1 MDYKNTVASLRQTLR
16 LDRSFDIQCRVFHTR
31 DGAEASFFSVAGL
44 VDAEMAEKVL
54 NYVLSAEG
62 RACIYELPCHDVA
75 YSSSVKAM
83 ADAVLG
89 GKGVLLVDGMKEA
102 AITDIKNHPI
112 RAVTEP
118 ENDRVLR
125 GPRDGFAESLV
136 RNTSLI
142 RRRLRDPRLIM
153 ERLTVGDPAAMDVAL
168 CYVEGCADKK
178 IVDKMR
184 SRLQNL
190 NLRALNMTQESLAE
204 ALIHRGWYNP
214 FPKVRYTERP
224 DAAAAMLE
232 EGSVIIVCDN
242 TPQVMILPTAI
253 FDFLQE
259 TDDFYLPP
267 LIGTYLRLTRMAI
280 FLLSL
285 VLIPLWYL
293 LLKEH
298 ALLPSWLAF
307 IEIKEPAAV
316 PLLMQL
322 LLAEFMIDGLKLASL
337 NTPNMLNNSLSV
349 VGGLILGDYAV
360 EAGWFSSQTILYIA
374 IVAIASFTQQSYELG
389 YAFKFL
395 RILLLLLVE
404 FFGLWGFVGGLLVTV
419 LAIAMNKTVT
429 GSRSYLYPLI
439 PFHGKALARM
449 FFRVRLRPDASCGT
463 ARGGSSSSGN
473 GECDESS
480 GNASS

>member
-1 MDYKNTVASLRQTLR
+1 MVKKETEGTMEYKETVEALKIR
-16 LDRSFDIQCRVFHTR
+16 LNCEASFDLQCRVIGTQS
-31 DGAEASFFSVAGL
+31 GAEASFFTVAGL
-44 VDAEMAEKVL
+44 VHSELAEKMIRHVL
-54 NYVLSAEG
+54 TSPSQQGLYH
-62 RACIYELPCHDVA
+62 LPCHDVS
-75 YSSSVKAM
+75 YSTSVEVM
-83 ADAVLG
+83 ADAVLSG
-89 GKGVLLVDGMKEA
+89 RGVLLIDGEKEA
-102 AITDIKNHPI
+102 AIADIKNHPM
-112 RAVTEP
+112 RAVSEP

-125 GPRDGFAESLV
+125 GPRDGFSESLV

-142 RRRLRDPRLIM
+142 RRRLRDPCLIM
-153 ERLTVGDPAAMDVAL
+153 ERFTVGETARMDLAL
-168 CYVEGCADKK
+168 CYVKGCADGRFVEKL
-178 IVDKMR
+178 R
-184 SRLQNL
+184 TRLSSL
-190 NLRALNMTQESLAE
+190 PVKALNMTQESLAE

-232 EGSVIIVCDN
+232 EGSVILVCDN

-267 LIGTYLRLTRMAI
+267 LIGSYLRLTRMAI

-285 VLIPLWYL
+285 ILIPLWYL
-293 LLKEH
+293 FLKDGT
-298 ALLPSWLAF
+298 LLPTWLRF

-316 PLLMQL
+316 PLLLQL

-360 EAGWFSSQTILYIA
+360 EAGWFSPQTILYMA

-404 FFGLWGFVGGLLVTV
+404 LFGLWGFVGGMTLTV

-439 PFHGKALARM
+439 PFHGRALLRM
-449 FFRVRLRPDASCGT
+449 FVRVRRRAPERERPDK
-463 ARGGSSSSGN
+463 RQPPQGS
-473 GECDESS
+473 
-480 GNASS
+480 AP